1 MRKLLGILVLTTV
14 VFAQQAQDYEENG
27 ANSRTMIFLTEPL
40 SAEAIDDFDIDME
53 IAINNLEEEKAAAE
67 EIAALEEIFA
77 TEAQENIAPVTE
89 VVSAE
94 ETAAVQPKV
103 EEEVVIQFTESLLV
117 EELSYEAITMEQ
129 TAKDG
134 LPQIVFVLDEN
145 ALITCRFINTNE
157 EKTIEILSLEG
168 NQVFEIHTKVEQ
180 NYISIRGNKLKKG
193 IYIFRV
199 LSSETK
205 TPLFSKAFVIG

>member
-1 MRKLLGILVLTTV
+1 MRKLFGILVLTAV
-14 VFAQQAQDYEENG
+14 VFALQAQDYEENG

-77 TEAQENIAPVTE
+77 TEAQESIAPVTE